1 MIQSKKKDVTIDDLD
16 IKKQLKPNT
25 FENLDEMGKYLIK
38 YILSV
43 LYNLYYVIQFTWGQ
57 KKCELEC

>member
-25 FENLDEMGKYLIK
+25 FENLDEIGKYLIK

-57 KKCELEC
+57 KKSELEC

>member
-57 KKCELEC
+57 KKSELEC

>member
-57 KKCELEC
+57 KESELEC